1 MNSCLDNRILTPQA
15 NIVKRFLLK
24 NDMHGDYILSR
35 HSNLSR
41 GAVAAALDRFLDNAS
56 DPNTAFDPDFP
67 LHAMQLFGVPF
78 REARPV
84 SWRSGGRS
92 VAGVNCQA
100 DVLRQTGM
108 RTFRR
113 LNLVGVTPGSIS
125 ITGHCCAILD
135 FSEDGQVVHFS
146 ADRRQEPVE
155 MPLSDAIDAAV
166 DLFRSRFGEMPA

>member
-1 MNSCLDNRILTPQA
+1 MKHYLDFCESAR
-15 NIVKRFLLK
+15 
-24 NDMHGDYILSR
+24 
-35 HSNLSR
+35 
-41 GAVAAALDRFLDNAS
+41 AAAFDRFNTNAG
-56 DPNTAFDPDFP
+56 DPNTAFDPDFH
-67 LHAMQLFGVPF
+67 LHALQLLGVPF
-78 REARPV
+78 REVHPIA
-84 SWRSGGRS
+84 WRTAGRY
-92 VAGVNCQA
+92 VAGVNGQA

-146 ADRRQEPVE
+146 SDRSQEPVE